1 MSAKREIRGFWWLPE
16 QPATRWFG
24 TLALGPSDSLTL
36 EVFTEPTE
44 PFKELSLPGGVVH
57 GTDEHGKPVTLLFV
71 MPPMSGFTGGMTRR
85 SFHAGYALLGI
96 AVPDAASFIAH
107 ELRLEGQ
114 HLYGWLGL
122 SGFVRG
128 GPPAPEEFVVRYRQ
142 PDEVRF
148 QITPELEVGLG
159 MSFEMRNGAKD
170 RSLKEE
176 AWAIFRSSQGFSLR
190 RCFDL
195 VNAVRLLL
203 HLAVLRRVYPVVIE
217 TRKQGHG
224 CQVGDQW
231 VNQDIEV
238 CGSVLH
244 EHTDQHP
251 IGGRW
256 TFQFGDVRNNFA
268 VFFRDWLDYVEKYRE
283 ALGCYSGTIYH
294 SLTSE
299 LAHLSLTQALDAYH
313 GMKFQ
318 THRDRGGIRPKIE
331 QLAGAHAVSL
341 RGLVDDI
348 PAFAKEVQATRNF
361 YTHHNPEVWKT
372 GKVAEKTALIR
383 LNEKLKLLFQMC
395 VLADMGIPA
404 DRFPDLRRQL
414 ATEIIQYV

>member
-1 MSAKREIRGFWWLPE
+1 
-16 QPATRWFG
+16 
-24 TLALGPSDSLTL
+24 
-36 EVFTEPTE
+36 
-44 PFKELSLPGGVVH
+44 
-57 GTDEHGKPVTLLFV
+57 
-71 MPPMSGFTGGMTRR
+71 MTRR

-96 AVPDAASFIAH
+96 AVPDADSFIAH
-107 ELRLEGQ
+107 ELRLELQ

-122 SGFVRG
+122 SGFIRG
-128 GPPAPEEFVVRYRQ
+128 VPADPEEFVVRYRQ

-159 MSFEMRNGAKD
+159 IAFHMRNGAQDK
-170 RSLKEE
+170 SLKEE
-176 AWAIFRSSQGFSLR
+176 AWAVFRSPQGFPLR

-195 VNAVRLLL
+195 VNALRFLL
-203 HLAVLRRVYPVVIE
+203 HLAVLRPVYPVLIE

-224 CQVGDQW
+224 YQLGDRW
-231 VNQDIEV
+231 HDQDIEV
-238 CGSVLH
+238 CASVLR
-244 EHTDQHP
+244 EPTDQDP

-256 TFQFGDVRNNFA
+256 TFRFGDVRNNFA
-268 VFFRDWLDYVEKYRE
+268 AFFRGWLDYVDKYRE

-299 LAHLSLTQALDAYH
+299 LDHLSLTQALDAYH
-313 GMKFQ
+313 GVKFQ
-318 THRDRGGIRPKIE
+318 AHRDRGGIRPKIE

-348 PAFAKEVQATRNF
+348 PAFAKEVQVTRNF
-361 YTHHNPEVWKT
+361 YTHHNPDLRVK
-372 GKVAEKTALIR
+372 GKVAERTALIR

-414 ATEIIQYV
+414 ATRIIQYA